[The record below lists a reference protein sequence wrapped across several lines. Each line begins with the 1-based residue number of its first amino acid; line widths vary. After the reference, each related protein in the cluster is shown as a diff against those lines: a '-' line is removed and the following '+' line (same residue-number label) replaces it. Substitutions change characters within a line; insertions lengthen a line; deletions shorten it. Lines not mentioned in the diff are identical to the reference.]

1 MHRSTCS
8 PGVANR
14 CQHGS
19 FPASRRER
27 DGELVD
33 SSAWVRGFQNLDA
46 QLQAGVARLLTA
58 WERESGVSDGKLEVD
73 AALLVGSSG
82 ITWGWA
88 EGRHGIAAAP
98 YMRLEG
104 LSELVACRLSLRFA
118 GSLARAGSRSLLTLA
133 TDGSASLAGPW
144 QRGPDDAALFV
155 VAATLRRPVS
165 QQFELTVQSLAD
177 PGLATLATCGPVRGT
192 ISGAVGLE
200 QRSDG
205 PGLRW
210 FVRLNV
216 EPVVAQ
222 LRIFDPLLGV
232 QLVQQPLLPAQ
243 PLVDWSQA

>member
-1 MHRSTCS
+1 
-8 PGVANR
+8 
-14 CQHGS
+14 
-19 FPASRRER
+19 
-27 DGELVD
+27 
-33 SSAWVRGFQNLDA
+33 
-46 QLQAGVARLLTA
+46 
-58 WERESGVSDGKLEVD
+58 
-73 AALLVGSSG
+73 
-82 ITWGWA
+82 
-88 EGRHGIAAAP
+88 
-98 YMRLEG
+98 
-104 LSELVACRLSLRFA
+104 
-118 GSLARAGSRSLLTLA
+118 
-133 TDGSASLAGPW
+133 
-144 QRGPDDAALFV
+144 
-155 VAATLRRPVS
+155 VS